1 MRLEEAQ
8 AAFDRANN
16 RELRMK
22 ELIEQFRAQYAT
34 AVQEFKKLVSAYV
47 KHQHIAR
54 AGPVDPL
61 PSPLHYVQLNGFDTF
76 ADAVMKP
83 QISGSHVPAF
93 TAEYTLTQAEYLR
106 IAASIA
112 RKVARLKEFMPQV
125 QRLNSTIG
133 GCWDEDGQ
141 VITISRIRAALRDIC
156 FDFPHSV
163 RCNLD
168 TNPIRAE
175 SEPAASPII
184 TDAAKW
190 MAAKLCDT
198 ELAEATA
205 LLAAVTKREA
215 GPAAYAAGIELDASV
230 SEYVGGYPLSLSLPK
245 LPPYIGEMLRTRDSQ
260 VFPAEEERYL
270 LRALWQRFSD
280 SMFLIQKP
288 DSDLVHWI
296 KRNTR
301 PGDPWPADVCKLP
314 GLWTVRCALRII
326 AETPGCK
333 KAMFD
338 MAKLYGDV
346 APVEEAVPVVSAEQL
361 RNTAAT
367 MLHMYEVLIDRVYG
381 TPKRRAD
388 DGDEDVARSPKR
400 AACSD

>member
-16 RELRMK
+16 REVRMK

-61 PSPLHYVQLNGFDTF
+61 PSPLHYVQLNGFDAF

-83 QISGSHVPAF
+83 QISGLQLPAF

-184 TDAAKW
+184 TDAAT
-190 MAAKLCDT
+190 KLATERYDT

-230 SEYVGGYPLSLSLPK
+230 PEYVGGYPLSLSLPK
-245 LPPYIGEMLRTRDSQ
+245 LPPYIGEIL
-260 VFPAEEERYL
+260 PAVDHHEPLEVDRCA
-270 LRALWQRFSD
+270 LRALRWRFND
-280 SMFLIQKP
+280 SIRLIQKP

-361 RNTAAT
+361 RSTAAT
-367 MLHMYEVLIDRVYG
+367 MLHMYEVLINRVYG

-388 DGDEDVARSPKR
+388 DDDDEDVARSPKR